1 MSPKVA
7 KGKRVHGITDQTE
20 TPPGPHHL
28 LHPEI
33 HTKLFIYFLLKM
45 SKAPGG
51 GLLDWGLADHTP
63 GLT

>member
-1 MSPKVA
+1 MSPEVA
-7 KGKRVHGITDQTE
+7 QGKSVPQITDQTE
-20 TPPGPHHL
+20 IPPTPHL
-28 LHPEI
+28 LLYSEI